1 MIDIH
6 HHCLPGVDD
15 GPRTMAESVDLCHM
29 AADEGIETI
38 VATPHVLRGRWK
50 NTSRAQLAKIL
61 DDLRAEVG
69 DRPRIVLGSEY
80 FFGHDMD
87 EMLRTESILPLAGG
101 RYVLVE
107 FSSNNVPPL
116 VRDPLYRVQ
125 LNGWMPVI
133 AHPER
138 NVVFQSKPEF
148 LASLIRI
155 GVKTQVTTGSVT
167 GEFGPEAQ
175 AAAIDWL
182 QRGWVHVMATDAHN
196 ATKRQ
201 PRFRAARA
209 RVAELVGE
217 EIAQSL
223 FVDNPKSIVES
234 RGLVYDSDLPDS
246 SGTESGSLF
255 GRLRK
260 LFTK

>member
-1 MIDIH
+1 
-6 HHCLPGVDD
+6 
-15 GPRTMAESVDLCHM
+15 
-29 AADEGIETI
+29 
-38 VATPHVLRGRWK
+38 
-50 NTSRAQLAKIL
+50 
-61 DDLRAEVG
+61 
-69 DRPRIVLGSEY
+69 
-80 FFGHDMD
+80 MD

-107 FSSNNVPPL
+107 FSSHTVPPL

-125 LNGWMPVI
+125 LNGWIPII

-138 NVVFQSKPEF
+138 NIVFQSKPEF

-175 AAAIDWL
+175 AAALDWL

-196 ATKRQ
+196 VTKRQ
-201 PRFRAARA
+201 PRFRAAKE
-209 RVAELVGE
+209 RVSGLVGE
-217 EIAQSL
+217 EVARCL
-223 FVDNPKSIVES
+223 FIDNPKSIVES
-234 RGLVYDSDLPDS
+234 RGLVYDPDLPDS
-246 SGTESGSLF
+246 PVRESGHLF
-255 GRLRK
+255 GRIRK

>member
-15 GPRTMAESVDLCHM
+15 GPHTLAESVELCRM

-50 NTSRAQLAKIL
+50 NTSRADLTKIL
-61 DDLRAEVG
+61 DDLRAAVG
-69 DRPRIVLGSEY
+69 DRPRIILGSEY

-107 FSSNNVPPL
+107 FSSHNVPPL

-125 LNGWMPVI
+125 LNGWMPII

-138 NVVFQSKPEF
+138 NIVFQSKPEF

-167 GEFGPEAQ
+167 GEFGPAAE

-196 ATKRQ
+196 VTKRP
-201 PRFRAARA
+201 PRFRAARE
-209 RVAELVGE
+209 RVAGLVGE
-217 EIAQSL
+217 EIAQAL

-234 RGLVYDSDLPDS
+234 RGLVYDPDLPDAS
-246 SGTESGSLF
+246 SVKSGSLF
-255 GRLRK
+255 GRIRK
-260 LFTK
+260 FLTK